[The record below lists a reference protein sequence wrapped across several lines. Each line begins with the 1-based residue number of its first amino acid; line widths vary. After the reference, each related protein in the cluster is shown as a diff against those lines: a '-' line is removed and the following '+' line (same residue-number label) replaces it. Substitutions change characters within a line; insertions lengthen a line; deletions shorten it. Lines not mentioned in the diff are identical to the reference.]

1 MRTFKRQQWSGS
13 SGLTLIEIMLTTVIM
28 LIAVGGLSSS
38 ILSSVRLGRV
48 NDESARAH
56 AGARQMAEI
65 IQDVDF
71 GDIYAMFNSDASDDP
86 VVDAPGDTFGINGL
100 TLQTDDVD
108 GAVGQILFP
117 TMVTA
122 GGLALRE
129 DVVDADLGMPRDL
142 NGDGVIDSDNRAG
155 DYLVL
160 PVTIRVQWR
169 GAAGNRQIDLDLLMV
184 E

>member
-1 MRTFKRQQWSGS
+1 MRTFKRQQWSGT

-71 GDIYAMFNSDASDDP
+71 DQIYAMFNADDTDDP
-86 VVDAPGDTFGINGL
+86 VAGAPGNTFAIDGL
-100 TLQTDDVD
+100 TLRLDDVD
-108 GAVGQILFP
+108 NAVGTILFP
-117 TMVTA
+117 TVDTA
-122 GGLALRE
+122 AGLALRE

-142 NGDGVIDSDNRAG
+142 NGDGVIDTENHAG

-160 PVTIRVQWR
+160 PVTVRVLWR
-169 GAAGNRQIDLDLLMV
+169 GAAGNRQLDLDLLLV